1 MILDVL
7 AAHGIAVRNRL
18 QLGPTNIVRAAILAG
33 QIDIYPEYTGNG
45 ALFFHME
52 KDPVWKSRARGYAEI
67 AKLDREKNHLI
78 WLAPAPADNT
88 WVIAV
93 RQDLARRDHLAT
105 MSDFARWVNGG
116 GRIKLAASA
125 EFVESPSALPAFEA
139 SYGFRL
145 SDRQLLTLA
154 GGNTSATLRAAAEG
168 MSGVDAAMAYGTD
181 GAIAALGL
189 VALADDKGAQIVYAP
204 APVVRAAVLRQYPQI
219 AGLLDP
225 VFAGLTLA
233 TLQRL
238 NAAIAVDGE
247 DAGIGRR
254 CLSEI
259 AASTAVTSPAD
270 PATRRPALGLPI
282 GVRNPVL
289 LVLVIV
295 AAAAAVAAGFVAL
308 APNRLVSG
316 RPIGLLSAAGAAPS
330 IGIAALGALL
340 LAAALL
346 PPRKPVQAAAAL
358 LAALLLLST
367 LAAAGDAAST
377 IAAAVGPAARV
388 SLGAA
393 FWTIAACA
401 SLAIVDQLQ
410 RLRAGPA
417 LRLLGRPRHRRGV
430 RGAGADRD
438 VRPAVDR
445 PRIRD
450 PAPPLRR
457 GAGPAYRAGRGVARD
472 RHWRSAFRS
481 GSPRFGCRDC
491 KARSSPCSIRCRR
504 CRRSRCS
511 GC

>member
-1 MILDVL
+1 MTRAVARLVVAGLTLLLGALPAAASPQPVVVASKIDTEGALLGNMILDVL

-18 QLGPTNIVRAAILAG
+18 QLGPTNIVRAATLAG

-45 ALFFHME
+45 GLFFRME
-52 KDPVWKSRARGYAEI
+52 KDPVWKSRVRGYAEI

-105 MSDFARWVNGG
+105 MSDFTRWVNGG

-189 VALADDKGAQIVYAP
+189 VALDDDKGAQIVYAP
-204 APVVRAAVLRQYPQI
+204 APVVRAAVLQQYPQI

-247 DAGIGRR
+247 DAG
-254 CLSEI
+254 S
-259 AASTAVTSPAD
+259 
-270 PATRRPALGLPI
+270 
-282 GVRNPVL
+282 
-289 LVLVIV
+289 V
-295 AAAAAVAAGFVAL
+295 AADYL
-308 APNRLVSG
+308 KSRH
-316 RPIGLLSAAGAAPS
+316 
-330 IGIAALGALL
+330 
-340 LAAALL
+340 
-346 PPRKPVQAAAAL
+346 PPP
-358 LAALLLLST
+358 
-367 LAAAGDAAST
+367 
-377 IAAAVGPAARV
+377 
-388 SLGAA
+388 
-393 FWTIAACA
+393 
-401 SLAIVDQLQ
+401 
-410 RLRAGPA
+410 
-417 LRLLGRPRHRRGV
+417 
-430 RGAGADRD
+430 
-438 VRPAVDR
+438 
-445 PRIRD
+445 
-450 PAPPLRR
+450 
-457 GAGPAYRAGRGVARD
+457 
-472 RHWRSAFRS
+472 
-481 GSPRFGCRDC
+481 
-491 KARSSPCSIRCRR
+491 
-504 CRRSRCS
+504 
-511 GC
+511 